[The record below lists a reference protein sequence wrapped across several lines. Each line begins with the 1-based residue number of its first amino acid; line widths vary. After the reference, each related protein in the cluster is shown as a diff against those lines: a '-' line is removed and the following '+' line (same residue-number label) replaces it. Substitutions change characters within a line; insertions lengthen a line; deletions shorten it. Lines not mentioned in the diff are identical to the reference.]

1 MEIPLEEKILTVGH
15 VETVEQET
23 ILTPEQQKKLI
34 RRLDIRLVGS
44 CGLLLCVSLMDRT
57 NLSAAA
63 IAG

>member
-1 MEIPLEEKILTVGH
+1 MEEKILTVGH